1 MAFKIYIYFKIV
13 LYNKLVFYHKTLAT
27 CNSVY
32 MFLNAFVI
40 DYGHLCCQPCRNVAC
55 ELIIVFE
62 LLNTKEQFKVL
73 QEKDESCEEP
83 ER

>member
-1 MAFKIYIYFKIV
+1 
-13 LYNKLVFYHKTLAT
+13 
-27 CNSVY
+27 

-40 DYGHLCCQPCRNVAC
+40 DYGHLCCQPCGNVAC

-62 LLNTKEQFKVL
+62 ILTTKEQFKVL
-73 QEKDESCEEP
+73 EEKDESCEEP